1 MEETKGKKSEKE
13 ADKIENVNDP
23 TKTKKAKGILIKG
36 EADEK
41 VMMDEKD
48 KMPTVID
55 NVFVPYDSMD
65 LIV

>member
-13 ADKIENVNDP
+13 ADRIENVNDQIE
-23 TKTKKAKGILIKG
+23 TKKAKSSSIKS

-41 VMMDEKD
+41 AMVDEND
-48 KMPTVID
+48 KMPTVLD

-65 LIV
+65 LMV

>member
-13 ADKIENVNDP
+13 ADRIENVNDQIE
-23 TKTKKAKGILIKG
+23 TKKAKSSSIKS

-41 VMMDEKD
+41 AMVDEND